1 MRIVGLT
8 GGIGSGKSTVA
19 RMFESLGVP
28 VYYSDDEAKQLMN
41 TSDYIKERLI
51 DVFGKRCFE
60 NGKLNRPYIAGLVFN
75 DKEKLKQL
83 NSIVHPEVK
92 RNFKY
97 WLMNQNA
104 PYVIQENPLIF
115 ENKNQGDFDFVI
127 TVTAPEKIRVQRVM
141 ERDGLSEGQV
151 LDRVK
156 NQLEDQLKV
165 KDSHFV
171 ITNDTLDGTKTQVE
185 RINEEILA
193 QIP

>member
-97 WLMNQNA
+97 WLMNQNV